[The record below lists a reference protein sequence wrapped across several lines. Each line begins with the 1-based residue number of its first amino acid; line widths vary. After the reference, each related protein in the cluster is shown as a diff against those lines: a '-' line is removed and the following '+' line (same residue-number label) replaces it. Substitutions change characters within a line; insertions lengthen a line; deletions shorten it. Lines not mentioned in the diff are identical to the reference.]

1 MQWCHGWC
9 QCAPILVQTA
19 TGHEGLETCGNS
31 IPIIHSVFHNS
42 VENQA
47 PKMPQALVLCN
58 FPSRNAVDI
67 SVEVQEKIKG
77 LLRGLAE
84 NGANTFHVPQAN
96 FWRVGEQNPAYIR
109 VRIRPSRKFL
119 RQGSLCLFRRKCKNS
134 VNKQSRKKTF
144 TNSSCSCRRSIT
156 YWRANLHRAK
166 RCCGPFPISR
176 PTDRACHGW
185 WPTEIL

>member
-1 MQWCHGWC
+1 
-9 QCAPILVQTA
+9 
-19 TGHEGLETCGNS
+19 
-31 IPIIHSVFHNS
+31 

-96 FWRVGEQNPAYIR
+96 F
-109 VRIRPSRKFL
+109 
-119 RQGSLCLFRRKCKNS
+119 
-134 VNKQSRKKTF
+134 
-144 TNSSCSCRRSIT
+144 
-156 YWRANLHRAK
+156 
-166 RCCGPFPISR
+166 
-176 PTDRACHGW
+176 
-185 WPTEIL
+185 